1 MKAMAMAE
9 EIKAEAEGDVEEECE
24 DANNVKGVVVRGVE
38 LVLPAPKS
46 GVIPLEPRSPTYI
59 RAQICLHIQQAIS

>member
-24 DANNVKGVVVRGVE
+24 DANNVKGVVVRRVE
-38 LVLPAPKS
+38 PVLSAPKS
-46 GVIPLEPRSPTYI
+46 DVISLEPRSPT
-59 RAQICLHIQQAIS
+59 